1 MKKYTFLIKTTK
13 SAHEKVPI
21 SIIPDS
27 HSIFPKCDIIIY
39 YWPHSGKESLLDPGW
54 RGTFLQSQNKEI
66 FVLCQL
72 YKFLYHC
79 TTHDSDGAKLY
90 IVELRIMGF

>member
-13 SAHEKVPI
+13 SAQSLPYLI
-21 SIIPDS
+21 RIPF
-27 HSIFPKCDIIIY
+27 FPKCDIIIS

-72 YKFLYHC
+72 YKFSYHC
-79 TTHDSDGAKLY
+79 TTHDSHGAKVY